1 MPRAREWVGDL
12 LLHTPASLR
21 SLRNVPFLGSLIH
34 RLSHSI
40 LPTDQK
46 VWARVE
52 DGPATGIWLELN
64 PRTGQ
69 SYLHGEAEQAVQATL
84 AERLRPGMV
93 FYDLGANL
101 GLFTLLAARLV
112 TAAGKVFSFEPD
124 PTNAANLR
132 RNIQRNGFTNVT
144 VVQSG
149 IWSSTGDR
157 SFLAA
162 NSDSPDHGVGRFV
175 AHAPEDSGTLIPC
188 VALDDFIQNAP
199 PPDAIKCDIEG
210 AEVEALRGAAKLL
223 QSPKRP
229 WIIMETH
236 SPALEQAAR
245 AMLGSCGYQLT
256 SADGLHWLALP
267 TRD

>member
-1 MPRAREWVGDL
+1 MPRAREWMGDL

-21 SLRNVPFLGSLIH
+21 SLRNVPFVGKLIH
-34 RLSHSI
+34 RVSHSI
-40 LPTDQK
+40 FPVDQK

-52 DGPATGIWLELN
+52 SGPAAGLWLELN

-69 SYLHGEAEQAVQATL
+69 SYLRGEAEQAVQATL
-84 AERLRPGMV
+84 AERLRPGMI

-124 PTNAANLR
+124 PKNASNLR

-144 VVQSG
+144 VVESG
-149 IWSSTGDR
+149 IWCSTGNR
-157 SFLAA
+157 SFVTA
-162 NSDSPDHGVGRFV
+162 NADSPDHGVGRFV
-175 AHAPEDSGTLIPC
+175 EHAPPESGAQIPC
-188 VALDDFIQNAP
+188 VSLDDFTQTAP

-223 QSPKRP
+223 QAPSRP
-229 WIIMETH
+229 WIIMEMH
-236 SPALEQAAR
+236 SPALDHAAR
-245 AMLGSCGYQLT
+245 AMLSSYDYRLT
-256 SADGLHWLALP
+256 SADELHVLALP
-267 TRD
+267 VRD

>member
-12 LLHTPASLR
+12 LLHTPKSLR
-21 SLRNVPFLGSLIH
+21 SLRNAPFIGKLIH
-34 RLSHSI
+34 RMSHSM
-40 LPTDQK
+40 LPMDQK

-52 DGPATGIWLELN
+52 SGPAAGLWLELN

-69 SYLHGEAEQAVQATL
+69 SYLRGEAEQAVQATL
-84 AERLRPGMV
+84 AERLRPGMI

-112 TAAGKVFSFEPD
+112 TATGKVFSFEPD
-124 PTNAANLR
+124 PTNRANLR

-144 VVQSG
+144 VVESG
-149 IWSSTGDR
+149 IWSSTGNR
-157 SFLAA
+157 SFVTA
-162 NSDSPDHGVGRFV
+162 NADSPDHGVGKFV
-175 AHAPEDSGTLIPC
+175 EHATPDSSTLMPC
-188 VALDDFIQNAP
+188 VSLDDFVQTAS

-223 QSPKRP
+223 HSPSRP
-229 WIIMETH
+229 WIIMEMH
-236 SPALEQAAR
+236 SPALDQAAR

-256 SADGLHWLALP
+256 AADELHWLALP
-267 TRD
+267 VRN